1 MTATVA
7 VCVPCR
13 ETVDAGF
20 AFDLARCVAAHTA
33 GTEDRVLLFQS
44 QGTLIVNQRSELAA
58 GALQAGAT
66 HVLFLDADMRFPK
79 DTIRRL
85 LAADKPIVAANYS
98 TRKLPLQPVAFADD
112 TTQTR
117 VYTEPDSKGLRR
129 VAAIG
134 MGVMMVR
141 AEVFQKMP
149 KPWFHIHYS
158 AGSGVYTGE
167 DIWFCRGAREAG
179 FEVWLD
185 HDLSQQVRHIGNFE
199 FSNGHAA
206 AARGD

>member
-7 VCVPCR
+7 VCVACR

-20 AFDLARCVAAHTA
+20 AFDLARCVSAHTA
-33 GTEDRVLLFQS
+33 ATEDRVLLFQS
-44 QGTLIVNQRSELAA
+44 QGTLIVNQRAELAA

-149 KPWFHIHYS
+149 KPWFYIHYS

-185 HDLSQQVRHIGNFE
+185 HDLSQHVRHIGNFE